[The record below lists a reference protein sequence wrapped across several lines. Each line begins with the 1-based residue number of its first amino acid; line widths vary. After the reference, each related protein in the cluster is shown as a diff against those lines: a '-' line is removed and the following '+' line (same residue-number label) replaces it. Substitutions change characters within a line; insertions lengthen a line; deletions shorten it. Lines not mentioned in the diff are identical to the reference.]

1 MEPEWI
7 VNSLGELGV
16 KIGSR
21 FFFLY
26 KGENIEY
33 TTIEEGE
40 EPIKFRKVL
49 KREFGEVCIPE
60 KFVAEGFCSV
70 PDSFVDETD
79 GWELLPFP
87 PAGSP

>member
-16 KIGSR
+16 KVGGR

-26 KGENIEY
+26 KGASIEY
-33 TTIEEGE
+33 TVVDECED
-40 EPIKFRKVL
+40 PIRFRKVL

-60 KFVAEGFCSV
+60 KFVAAGYCSV
-70 PDSFVDETD
+70 PDSFFDETD
-79 GWELLPFP
+79 GWELLPLP